1 MTESVSSRVESGVL
15 APIGGLFL
23 FAVAT
28 GYLMSLLPLSIP
40 ALKMPGEMAAWLA
53 SALYGGLLLGALWV
67 EPLINRLGH
76 RLALMLSLLLLS
88 ATVAAM
94 ATLPHPFL
102 WLVMRLLAGMATAG
116 VFVVVESWLL
126 LVEDERQ
133 RAGRLGLYMAA
144 LYGGNALGQLMIN
157 LLGFE
162 GAWPMLMVMGLM
174 LLATVPPLL
183 SRAKVG
189 SSVEAESHSAPLS
202 LKSLSMPSIL
212 GCLISGLVLGPLY
225 GLMPVYLHQ
234 QALVSE
240 LTGVMMALL
249 VLGGMAVQPLG
260 SWLSARFSKTLLM
273 ALFSLAGAMAA
284 VVLVL
289 ASTPFEF
296 GLGML
301 LLGASAFVLYPVA
314 INQACEGRASAQIVR
329 ITQLM
334 LVSYSLGSVVGPLL
348 VQAVGALS
356 IGLLQYLGVIFLA
369 TSLYMLV
376 SAARR
381 TPAIMEPPAGME

>member
-1 MTESVSSRVESGVL
+1 MAESVLSRNDSGVL

-28 GYLMSLLPLSIP
+28 GYLMSLLPLSIHT
-40 ALKMPGEMAAWLA
+40 LNMPGEMAAWLA
-53 SALYGGLLLGALWV
+53 SVFYGGLLLGALWV
-67 EPLINRLGH
+67 EPLINRVRH
-76 RLALMLSLLLLS
+76 RRALMLSLLVLS
-88 ATVAAM
+88 VTVAVM
-94 ATLPHPFL
+94 AALPHPLL
-102 WLVMRLLAGMATAG
+102 WLAMRLLAGMATAG

-133 RAGRLGLYMAA
+133 RAGRLGLYMAS

-157 LLGFE
+157 LVGVE
-162 GAWPMLMVMGLM
+162 GAWPMLVVMGLM
-174 LLATVPPLL
+174 LLAALPPLL
-183 SRAKVG
+183 SRTNIPATSG
-189 SSVEAESHSAPLS
+189 SEPHSAFIS
-202 LKSLSMPSIL
+202 LRSISVPAVL

-225 GLMPVYLHQ
+225 GLMPVYLHRQ
-234 QALVSE
+234 ELVSE
-240 LTGVMMALL
+240 LTGVMMALV

-260 SWLSARFSKTLLM
+260 GWLSARFSKTLLM

-284 VVLVL
+284 VMLVL
-289 ASTPFEF
+289 ASSPFEF

-329 ITQLM
+329 MTQLM
-334 LVSYSLGSVVGPLL
+334 LISYSLGSVAGPLL
-348 VQAVGALS
+348 VQAVNTLS
-356 IGLLQYLGVIFLA
+356 LGLLQYFGVVFLA

-376 SAARR
+376 SVARR
-381 TPAIMEPPAGME
+381 TPAVMEPPAGME